1 MKHTALAP
9 ALFTLLVIALTSG
22 CTPEPELPAE
32 QLQPVRVV
40 SAAPAGQAADSA
52 VHGLVAARDELRLA
66 FKAGGVISRLTVN
79 EGDAI
84 RAGQVLAEL
93 AAAEVDAQLTQAR
106 EQAAKA
112 ARDLARAEDL
122 FARGLIARQP
132 LEDARTAADITGAQ
146 LAAAEFNRAHARI
159 VAPGDGVVLRRLA
172 EPGETVAAGTSIL
185 IVANTARG
193 WVLRAGVP
201 DQLAVQ
207 LKKGDP
213 ATVFIN
219 AWPERPLPARILEIA
234 AASDSVTGTLAVEVG
249 FDSTAIAPRS
259 GMVGRALLH
268 PRAGTA
274 TNAGQLVIPV
284 GAILEGDGQRAHVFV
299 LDGDKQTVR
308 RADISTGW
316 LAGSEVTVT
325 GGLNA
330 GDQVV
335 SEGAAWLL
343 DGQRVRVIP

>member
-1 MKHTALAP
+1 MKHAARRRAISLLLISALLAACDP
-9 ALFTLLVIALTSG
+9 A
-22 CTPEPELPAE
+22 PEPAAE
-32 QLQPVRVV
+32 QLQPVKVTG
-40 SAAPAGQAADSA
+40 AAPAGRAADSN

-66 FKAGGVISRLTVN
+66 FKVGGVISRLAVN

-93 AAAEVDAQLTQAR
+93 AAAEVDAQVTQAR

-112 ARDLARAEDL
+112 TRDLARAEDL

-132 LEDARTAADITGAQ
+132 LEDARTAADISGAQ
-146 LAAAEFNRAHARI
+146 LAAAEFNRDHARI
-159 VAPGDGVVLRRLA
+159 VAPGNGVVLRRLA
-172 EPGETVAAGTSIL
+172 EPGETVAAGTPIL
-185 IVANTARG
+185 VVASTGRG

-201 DQLAVQ
+201 DRLAVQ
-207 LKKGDP
+207 LRKGDP
-213 ATVFIN
+213 ARVVIN
-219 AWPERPLPARILEIA
+219 AWPELELPGRILEIA
-234 AASDSVTGTLAVEVG
+234 AASDNATGTLAVEVG
-249 FDSTAIAPRS
+249 FDSTGIAPRS

-308 RADISTGW
+308 RADITTGW
-316 LAGSEVTVT
+316 LAGSKVTVT
-325 GGLNA
+325 DGLKA